1 MSTRP
6 LLVVDGDSLA
16 HRAFHGLPKSTRDG
30 AGRPAN
36 MLLGIV
42 SMLTTLWDAAAPR
55 TILTCWDTLTSPTYR
70 HEALPEYQ
78 SGREFDPD
86 LVEQLERLPSL
97 SESFGFPVAK
107 APGFE
112 ADDFLAAAAT
122 AETAASGTTKVVTS
136 DRDSFQLVSDSVE
149 VLLPKRGVAEVERV
163 RPTDVVERYG
173 VLPEQVVDFIALRG
187 DPSDRIPGA
196 RGIGKVRAAA
206 LLKEHG
212 TLEAILAAG
221 RFEAEADALRL
232 YLTIATM
239 QADAPLPPLPTRSPN
254 WAGAANWARE
264 AGLDSL
270 ATRLDLRR

>member
-1 MSTRP
+1 MSTQP

-16 HRAFHGLPKSTRDG
+16 HRTYHGLPKTTRDG

-36 MLLGIV
+36 MLVGIA
-42 SMLTTLWDAAAPR
+42 SMLTTLWDATRPR
-55 TILTCWDTLTSPTYR
+55 TVLTCWDTLTSPTYR

-78 SGREFDPD
+78 SGREFDPE
-86 LVEQLERLPSL
+86 LVEQLERLPNL

-112 ADDFLAAAAT
+112 ADDFLAAAAS
-122 AETAASGTTKVVTS
+122 AETAASGTTRVVTS
-136 DRDSFQLVSDSVE
+136 DRDSFQLVTDSVE
-149 VLLPKRGVAEVERV
+149 VLLPKRGVTEVERV
-163 RPTDVVERYG
+163 TPTDVVERYG

-206 LLKEHG
+206 LLQEHG
-212 TLEAILAAG
+212 TLEVILAAG

-232 YLTIATM
+232 YRAIATM
-239 QADAPLPPLPTRSPN
+239 QAEAPLPPLPTVTPN

-264 AGLDSL
+264 AGLESL
-270 ATRLDLRR
+270 ATRLELRR